1 MTAHPAVDPT
11 AHPAA
16 PVVEDLVVEG
26 TAPYPWPWDGRL
38 EPSRLALVAVGCQ
51 RWWAERTSGAE
62 RALTA
67 LGRTAVAVRQAG
79 GLVVA
84 VRHGRPTGGAR
95 GRNLLPRCGEVGWE
109 LVSPGVRGDVVVEA
123 VGVDAFFGGSLD
135 AHLRSLGRDTLVLGG
150 LGLETAVYSTMT
162 GANDR
167 GYECLA
173 LIDACAPHDPAVA
186 ERALSSITMSGG
198 IFGAVGTSA
207 ALCAALAVPGAGA

>member
-1 MTAHPAVDPT
+1 MVD
-11 AHPAA
+11 
-16 PVVEDLVVEG
+16 G

-62 RALTA
+62 RALAA
-67 LGRTAVAVRQAG
+67 LGRTASAVRDAG

-95 GRNLLPRCGEVGWE
+95 RRSLLPRCGEARWE
-109 LVSPGVRGDVVVEA
+109 FATPGVRGDVVVEA
-123 VGVDAFFGGSLD
+123 MGVDAFFGGSLD
-135 AHLRSLGRDTLVLGG
+135 THLRSLGRDTLVLGG

-173 LIDACAPHDPAVA
+173 LVDACAPHDPAVA

-207 ALCAALAVPGAGA
+207 ALCAALAVSGAGT